1 MNFNSFK
8 HYSDFYREKRFHTRG
23 LINLVS
29 SRSRCR
35 SDKVLDELRGLSQN
49 VRSLNAA
56 RSGEANSLRPEDGGH
71 LRFQFRPITVQLGSG
86 KGLRNK
92 KKTFN
97 AREGKKYISLLL
109 SFSIID
115 GNETWE
121 KEI

>member
-1 MNFNSFK
+1 
-8 HYSDFYREKRFHTRG
+8 
-23 LINLVS
+23 
-29 SRSRCR
+29 
-35 SDKVLDELRGLSQN
+35 LSQN

-56 RSGEANSLRPEDGGH
+56 RSAEADSLRPEDGGH